1 MDTSSIT
8 STVNLPRLDLF
19 IDIETAS
26 KKTNAAIL
34 SIAAVPFNRET
45 GEVST
50 AKAYSVVIDLTSC
63 FFSGMS
69 IDVDTQQWWMQQNRD
84 ARLAILSADKKWIVE
99 ALEEF
104 VRYVREISAGTELFI
119 WSQGSAFDFRIL
131 EDAITSLTGLD
142 IPWMHTRVRD
152 SRTWILEN
160 KISYEDI
167 PPVPDTK
174 EVKHDALYDAT
185 RGAYS
190 IIYTDSNRK

>member
-1 MDTSSIT
+1 MDTIT

-19 IDIETAS
+19 LDIETAS

-34 SIAAVPFNRET
+34 SIAAVPFDRKNGKVLT
-45 GEVST
+45 D
-50 AKAYSVVIDLTSC
+50 KPFNVVIDLASC

-69 IDVDTQQWWMQQNRD
+69 IDADTQRWWTEQSRD

-104 VRYVREISAGTELFI
+104 VRYVQEISDGKELFA
-119 WSQGSAFDFRIL
+119 WSQGSDFDFKIL
-131 EDAITSLTGLD
+131 EDAITSLTGLE
-142 IPWMHTRVRD
+142 IPWAYNHKRD

-160 KISYEDI
+160 NVSYEDI
-167 PPVPDTK
+167 PPVPEMK
-174 EVKHDALYDAT
+174 EVKHDAYYDAV

-190 IIYTDSNRK
+190 VIYTDNNRK